1 MENIKTIEILK
12 KLKELTNRTQI
23 IDEIEKHSVET
34 LDLLAIELYEKSFKI
49 ELPDMLDT
57 ILYERAIKLN
67 KVFKWTDENKQK
79 LLSVNNKFMKVCE
92 KTYNKAVSAAND
104 LELGLI
110 KDYEIEI
117 EITPY
122 MDDEFCDDDRVFG
135 DIRYVLSEPNSR
147 FSPISFSFDHSKF
160 QHKEHLVFLNKNL
173 NWNIEYF
180 GDTFKD
186 NYICYEIHALLDSF
200 KWSFSDIINI
210 KKIETNI
217 TVKYHYFIED
227 I

>member
-1 MENIKTIEILK
+1 MKDIKTIEILK
-12 KLKELTNRTQI
+12 NLKELTNGTQI
-23 IDEIEKHSVET
+23 IDEIEKYPVEI
-34 LDLLAIELYEKSFKI
+34 LDLLAIELYEKSFKT
-49 ELPDMLDT
+49 EFPDILDT
-57 ILYERAIKLN
+57 ILYERATKLN

-104 LELGLI
+104 LELRLV

-122 MDDEFCDDDRVFG
+122 MGDEFCDDDHVFG
-135 DIRYVLSEPNSR
+135 DIRCVLSEPNSR
-147 FSPISFSFDHSKF
+147 FSPINFSFGHSKF
-160 QHKEHLVFLNKNL
+160 QYKEHLIFLNKNL

-180 GDTFKD
+180 GNTFKD

-200 KWSFSDIINI
+200 KWSFNDIINI
-210 KKIETNI
+210 KKIETNVN
-217 TVKYHYFIED
+217 VKYYYFIED